1 MAELSDRD
9 LIRVRLRFLDLI
21 KSFFV
26 EEPDAEK
33 MSRWRGTFSALCREQ
48 VSPRF
53 DAAVQETSA
62 MLNTMSLG
70 ELQEEY
76 YQLFTNPFDGAMVET
91 TASYYLSGRNYG
103 QTLAEVRGL
112 MGEAGLGKER
122 DVTEPEDSLVV
133 LLDLFATLVE
143 LEREENEQLDPRAL
157 QMKLVKEYLVPFAR
171 EFAQALTKNEK
182 ARYYRQCAGVLNGY
196 LDLETGLLGAI

>member
-48 VSPRF
+48 ISPRF
-53 DAAVQETSA
+53 DIAVRETSG
-62 MLNTMSLG
+62 MLGTMSLG

-112 MGEAGLGKER
+112 MQEAGLGKER

-133 LLDLFATLVE
+133 LLDIFATLVE
-143 LEREENEQLDPRAL
+143 LEKEEKSHIDPRAV
-157 QMKLVKEYLVPFAR
+157 QMKLVKEYLVPFATA
-171 EFAQALTKNEK
+171 FAEALKKNEK
-182 ARYYRQCAGVLNGY
+182 ARYYRQCAEVLTGY